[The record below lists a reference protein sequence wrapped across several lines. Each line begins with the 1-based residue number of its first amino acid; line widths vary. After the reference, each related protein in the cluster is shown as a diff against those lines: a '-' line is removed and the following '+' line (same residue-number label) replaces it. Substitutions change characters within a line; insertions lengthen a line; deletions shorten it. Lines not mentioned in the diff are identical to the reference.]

1 MRKIVTI
8 LLSAMM
14 FASSYASADTLCKSG
29 PITKVETDT
38 DGNLLVTI
46 SDATYSFSEKA
57 TFSLIYSSFST
68 NRIFYIYANVCAN
81 GSPAS
86 RFAIR

>member
-1 MRKIVTI
+1 MRKIVTV

-14 FASSYASADTLCKSG
+14 FASSYASADILCKSG
-29 PITKVETDT
+29 PISKIETDT
-38 DGNLLVTI
+38 NGNLLATI
-46 SDATYSFSEKA
+46 ADTTYSFSEKE
-57 TFSLIYSSFST
+57 TFSLIYSAFST

-81 GSPAS
+81 GTAAS